1 MTSDAFYQTLL
12 EQASD
17 TEEMLAAV
25 KKLKESQDPQALP
38 SLIRAFGFN
47 NPTVGEA
54 ALAAVLE
61 FGSLAVG
68 PLLENVDGYDYGAR
82 AYSVRALARLGDAR
96 ALDFLLQAVRSDFA
110 PSVRRAAVRGLGR
123 MAPSLTGEQ
132 LQQVLAQLTQ
142 SLSDADWAIRY
153 ASICALSDL
162 AAAANPPR
170 NTPVQTLLQ
179 QATTDSEPLIQ
190 LRAQV
195 ALQQS
200 PQNLS

>member
-1 MTSDAFYQTLL
+1 VTSDAFYQTLL

-17 TEEMLAAV
+17 TEEMLGAV
-25 KKLKESQDPQALP
+25 KKLKETQDPQALP

-61 FGSLAVG
+61 FGSVAVG

-123 MAPSLTGEQ
+123 MAISLSGEQ
-132 LQQVLAQLTQ
+132 AQQVLTQLSQ
-142 SLSDADWAIRY
+142 SLFDGDWAIRY
-153 ASICALSDL
+153 ACICALSDL
-162 AAAANPPR
+162 AMAGNPTLHAA
-170 NTPVQTLLQ
+170 VQTLLQ
-179 QATTDSEPLIQ
+179 QATTDTEPLIQ
-190 LRAQV
+190 LRATV
-195 ALQQS
+195 ALQRS
-200 PQNLS
+200 PSSP

>member
-1 MTSDAFYQTLL
+1 MTSDAFYQTVLD
-12 EQASD
+12 QASD
-17 TEEMLAAV
+17 TEAMLAAV

-61 FGSLAVG
+61 FGSVAVV
-68 PLLENVDGYDYGAR
+68 PVLENVDGYDYGAR

-96 ALDFLLQAVRSDFA
+96 ALDFLLEAVRSDFA

-123 MAPSLTGEQ
+123 MAASLAGEQ
-132 LQQVLAQLTQ
+132 PQQVLTQLSQ
-142 SLSDADWAIRY
+142 SLSDGDWAIRY

-162 AAAANPPR
+162 AAVGDPTLKAAAHN
-170 NTPVQTLLQ
+170 LLQ
-179 QATTDSEPLIQ
+179 QATRDSEPLIQ
-190 LRAQV
+190 LRASV
-195 ALQQS
+195 ALQH
-200 PQNLS
+200 PN